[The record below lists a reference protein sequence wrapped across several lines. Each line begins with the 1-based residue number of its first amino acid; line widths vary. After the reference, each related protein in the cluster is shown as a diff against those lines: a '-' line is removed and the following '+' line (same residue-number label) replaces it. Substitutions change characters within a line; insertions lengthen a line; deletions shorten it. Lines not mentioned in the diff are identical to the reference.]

1 MPEPELAAFEAVLRV
16 QVDRAVARY
25 EGKVPPFMIAKL
37 REIAERYWREHPQAS
52 RILQVLAHGDRARS
66 GIDATAQA
74 RATTPDGQ
82 DRADGTTT
90 KE

>member
-1 MPEPELAAFEAVLRV
+1 MPEPELPALEAVLRV

-66 GIDATAQA
+66 GVDVTAQA
-74 RATTPDGQ
+74 GATMLDGQ